1 MRKAIITAYILLF
14 ALLAIGGTLYV
25 KEILAQ
31 AEEATGEGSLSKESK
46 EDLKSKVTLQEEFT
60 VMKSH
65 KTDPSKLNQRFKGVT
80 PTQVTIPAINVE
92 ASIERVGLLDSGEMA
107 APSTEDGVAWYELGA
122 KPGAKGNAVLAGHV
136 DSKSGPAIFYN
147 LKNLKKGDKVQVT
160 GERGTKLIFIVKKI
174 QSYPRSE
181 APLNDIFGYS
191 DGRSLNLI
199 TCTGTFD
206 RAEGTHEERLVVYTE
221 LIEKQ
226 AKELE
231 SEPPT
236 PTAPTNIQIAGNFI
250 SWHAVREGNVIGYRI
265 YKKEQDGSFVHIG
278 SVSEHER
285 KTFEDENT
293 KGARYYVTAVNE
305 YGKES
310 VPSTLAK

>member
-1 MRKAIITAYILLF
+1 MKKAIIAAYVLLF

-25 KEILAQ
+25 KEILVP
-31 AEEATGEGSLSKESK
+31 AEETSGTGSLSRKSQ

-65 KTDPSKLNQRFKGVT
+65 KTDPAKLNQQFKGIT
-80 PTQVTIPAINVE
+80 PDKVIIPAINVE
-92 ASIERVGLLDSGEMA
+92 ASIEQVGLLDSGEMA
-107 APSTEDGVAWYELGA
+107 APSTEDGVAWYERGA

-147 LKNLKKGDKVQVT
+147 LKNLKNGDEVHVT
-160 GERGTKLIFIVKKI
+160 DERGTKLTFIVTKL

-191 DGRSLNLI
+191 DGRDLNLI

-221 LIEKQ
+221 LKEEQ

-231 SEPPT
+231 VEPPI
-236 PTAPTNIQIAGNFI
+236 PAAPTNVQIAGNFI
-250 SWHAVREGNVIGYRI
+250 SWHAVREGNIIGYRI
-265 YKKEQDGSFVHIG
+265 YKKEQNGSFVHIG
-278 SVSEHER
+278 SVSEYER
-285 KTFEDENT
+285 KTFEDKNT

-310 VPSTLAK
+310 GPSVLAK